1 MRIIITFTANSGSPT
16 NVTIPQGITA
26 FEAILGLASGAG
38 KIPGGLFVV
47 TDNNFVSPPDAFQVP
62 QDRTYIFRGS
72 LSGTIGT
79 VQLCAVGDGWS
90 TAQPQAQA
98 AFQLLIDF

>member
-1 MRIIITFTANSGSPT
+1 MRTTVTFTANSGSPT

-26 FEAILGLASGAG
+26 FSAILGLASGSG
-38 KIPGGLFVV
+38 RIPGGLFVV

-62 QDRTYIFRGS
+62 QDRTYTFRGS

-79 VQLCAVGDGWS
+79 VQLCAAGDGWS
-90 TAQPQAQA
+90 SQQPQAFA
-98 AFQLLIDF
+98 NFQLLIDF